1 MGGWVHN
8 EEGWAYERN
17 PLVRIPGR
25 DRKRDVIMA
34 DHYDTAYMYDWYEKE
49 SGGTGARLSAPGAD
63 DNCSATVA
71 LMLGAVPF
79 LELSRQGKLACDIWL
94 IHLTGEEYPA
104 EGQGACRL
112 CQWLVEKTLAL
123 PLAHSKQTDLSKVH
137 AHGLYCP
144 HTCGPNNKKD
154 RDVFQIPPSR
164 S

>member
-49 SGGTGARLSAPGAD
+49 YGGTGARLSAPGAD

-104 EGQGACRL
+104 EGPGACRL
-112 CQWLVEKTLAL
+112 CQWLGPKT
-123 PLAHSKQTDLSKVH
+123 PWPPPPHSKQTELSNG
-137 AHGLYCP
+137 ARRGLFCP
-144 HTCGPNNKKD
+144 HNVAPHHNND
-154 RDVFQIPPSR
+154 PHARPEPPP
-164 S
+164 